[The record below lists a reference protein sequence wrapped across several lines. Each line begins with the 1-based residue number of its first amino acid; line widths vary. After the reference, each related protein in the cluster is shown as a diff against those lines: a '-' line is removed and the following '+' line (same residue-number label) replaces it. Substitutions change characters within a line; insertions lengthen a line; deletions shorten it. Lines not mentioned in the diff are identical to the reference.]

1 VQTSQLTWRARD
13 GTVIGRIGAPGGYT
27 DLTLAPDE
35 QRIAVSRI
43 DPGKQSAIWVVDV
56 SRGTALKMSFDPVSL
71 GPAWSPDS
79 AAVAYGSARDGPPSL
94 FQKFVSGSG
103 QDVLL
108 FKSHRS
114 SVPTDWCV
122 QPSPARTRPG
132 FGGQAQPSP
141 VRTGPGF
148 GGQAPA
154 SPERTGGAL
163 IFVAVDAK
171 TQSDVWMLPPAGE
184 PQPVPLLQGPFNE
197 DDARCSPD
205 GRWLAYSSDETG
217 RQEIY
222 VTSFPKPGGKWPV
235 STSGGTQPRWRRDG
249 TELFYVAP
257 DGTLTSVRVGTGSTF
272 EAGAAAPLFQIRG
285 SSYAPSA
292 DGRRFVT
299 NDPVGE
305 PTAQPINV
313 VLNWT
318 AGLRN

>member
-1 VQTSQLTWRARD
+1 
-13 GTVIGRIGAPGGYT
+13 
-27 DLTLAPDE
+27 
-35 QRIAVSRI
+35 
-43 DPGKQSAIWVVDV
+43 
-56 SRGTALKMSFDPVSL
+56 
-71 GPAWSPDS
+71 
-79 AAVAYGSARDGPPSL
+79 
-94 FQKFVSGSG
+94 
-103 QDVLL
+103 
-108 FKSHRS
+108 
-114 SVPTDWCV
+114 
-122 QPSPARTRPG
+122 
-132 FGGQAQPSP
+132 
-141 VRTGPGF
+141 
-148 GGQAPA
+148 
-154 SPERTGGAL
+154 
-163 IFVAVDAK
+163 
-171 TQSDVWMLPPAGE
+171 
-184 PQPVPLLQGPFNE
+184 
-197 DDARCSPD
+197 
-205 GRWLAYSSDETG
+205 
-217 RQEIY
+217 